1 MTAFYLF
8 NLHFLLVAQAQQLEP
23 HKKNILKVHK
33 KLGNVRDPWLVVMAI
48 FSVYHLNE
56 ATVVAAVP

>member
-33 KLGNVRDPWLVVMAI
+33 KLGNVRDPMAGGDG
-48 FSVYHLNE
+48 HLFCL
-56 ATVVAAVP
+56 PS